1 MSLTKLKIKNFAII
15 DHIEIEFG
23 AGLTILTGETG
34 AGKSIIIDALNLAL
48 GEKASPNVI
57 RAKAETAMVECTFN
71 LDNLSPSAQKIL
83 QDHNLIRND
92 HKLTL
97 KREVSLTG
105 RSHAWINS
113 QTCLLNVLKEV
124 GNQLVDLHGQHDHQS
139 LLNPETHIDFLDA
152 FGDYS
157 ELRTKTAQQFND
169 LKLLYDRRNLLE
181 EQLQLNREKHELW
194 EFQLNEIQ
202 KVAPQEN
209 EYDDL
214 IQEKTILEN
223 TAKIQ
228 QLSSDLAFQLLE
240 SGDSIYNQLQSVL
253 KQLANLQNITGS
265 FADQLTRLEESQYLF
280 QEIARQIARFGEDLQ
295 FNPTRLEIVN
305 QRLFSL
311 QQLMKKYGLTLTDVI
326 ARRQKLESSLN
337 ESDDLAAQIVKND
350 ALIKQQLEKFNQ
362 SARRLSEK
370 RLQSAQLFKSAIEK
384 VLERLGIVG
393 ADFAVRLE
401 LMPDPNGWIVIDGQ
415 KYKAEPSGIDRVSFE
430 ISTNRG
436 EPRRP
441 LAEIVSGG
449 EVSRI
454 MLAIKG
460 ILAGRDQIAVLI
472 FDEIDT
478 GISGKIA
485 RKVGEELHELAK
497 VHQVVCITHLPQIAG
512 LADEHF
518 SVEKITTSG
527 RSQTQIRKLQHEQRV
542 AEIAKLIGGRSITET
557 TLKQARELME

>member
-15 DHIEIEFG
+15 DHIEIEFD

-57 RAKAETAMVECTFN
+57 RAKAETATVECTFA

-83 QDHNLIRND
+83 QDHDLIRND

-105 RSHAWINS
+105 RSHAWING

-157 ELRTKTAQQFND
+157 ELRIKTAQQFND

-181 EQLQLNREKHELW
+181 EQLQLNREKRELW

-228 QLSSDLAFQLLE
+228 QLSSDLAFQMLE
-240 SGDSIYNQLQSVL
+240 SGDSIYNQLQNVL

-265 FADQLTRLEESQYLF
+265 FTDQLTRLEESQYLF

-557 TLKQARELME
+557 TLKQARELMG